1 MDGEYGS
8 KSLKIM
14 FSLITIFLMIPLL
27 VSNNDDKN
35 YYRTIFI
42 FLASKD
48 IDLLT
53 TSSVVNIKMFRYW
66 DFINQFVG
74 SILAALSRALLFDDF
89 ASIFNDKIIW
99 YLKICLI
106 LSVLSIIL
114 KELFEL
120 LVLGIKTKL
129 ITNNINKT
137 KNELK
142 ESKGDDKNE

>member
-1 MDGEYGS
+1 
-8 KSLKIM
+8 M
-14 FSLITIFLMIPLL
+14 FI
-27 VSNNDDKN
+27 
-35 YYRTIFI
+35 
-42 FLASKD
+42 
-48 IDLLT
+48 
-53 TSSVVNIKMFRYW
+53 YW

-74 SILAALSRALLFDDF
+74 SILAALSCALLFDDF

>member
-74 SILAALSRALLFDDF
+74 SILAALSCALLFDDF
-89 ASIFNDKIIW
+89 ASIFNDKNTI
-99 YLKICLI
+99 KI
-106 LSVLSIIL
+106 
-114 KELFEL
+114 
-120 LVLGIKTKL
+120 
-129 ITNNINKT
+129 
-137 KNELK
+137 
-142 ESKGDDKNE
+142 

>member
-1 MDGEYGS
+1 
-8 KSLKIM
+8 
-14 FSLITIFLMIPLL
+14 
-27 VSNNDDKN
+27 
-35 YYRTIFI
+35 
-42 FLASKD
+42 
-48 IDLLT
+48 
-53 TSSVVNIKMFRYW
+53 MFRYW

-74 SILAALSRALLFDDF
+74 SILAALSCALLFDDF

-99 YLKICLI
+99 NLKICLI

>member
-1 MDGEYGS
+1 MDGEYES

-74 SILAALSRALLFDDF
+74 SILAALSCALLFDDF

-99 YLKICLI
+99 CLKICLI

>member
-74 SILAALSRALLFDDF
+74 SILAALS
-89 ASIFNDKIIW
+89 
-99 YLKICLI
+99 
-106 LSVLSIIL
+106 IIL